1 MNKKVLLLGD
11 TGMLGQSIRK
21 VFEDRGYIVVGAS
34 RTSKDYA
41 IDLTCDDSI
50 KATIREEKPDMVV
63 NSAAIVSLD
72 GCENN
77 PADAYMINGRLPGIV
92 AECCR
97 ETDTYFIQ
105 ISTDHYFMG
114 DGDGK
119 HKEDDKVIIVNEYA
133 RSKYIGERLTLAY
146 DNSLVVRT
154 NVVGFR
160 GRGADTFVEWIIKCM
175 DNKEEMS
182 LFNDFYTSSINSKD
196 FAKVLADVVEKKV
209 TGLINIASSEVRNKK
224 DFILGLAEEI
234 YGYQPKYT
242 EKSIHFAAKTKRADS
257 IGLDTSYVESIVG
270 YKMPNFKETI
280 KSIADEYRQF
290 E

>member
-34 RTSKDYA
+34 RTSKDHA

-50 KATIREEKPDMVV
+50 KAAIREEKPDMVI

-97 ETDTYFIQ
+97 ETGTYFIQ

-114 DGDGK
+114 DGDAK
-119 HKEDDKVIIVNEYA
+119 HNENDKVIIVNEYA

-182 LFNDFYTSSINSKD
+182 LFTDFYTSSINSKD
-196 FAKVLADVVEKKV
+196 FARVLADVVEKKV

-270 YKMPNFKETI
+270 YKMPDFKETI

-290 E
+290 G